1 MPGKGLAGKMKM
13 HYAEIASISLK
24 VFSRGPL
31 KIRNPFIK
39 NILLKHPLLRT
50 LFELRGNPRACVY
63 TEPMW
68 GLSMNLCLPYA
79 TVYMLT
85 FGISDLQ
92 VGIVTSIYMFSQMI
106 FAFLSGVIIDKMG
119 RRKSTVIFDF
129 LAWSLPCLIW
139 AFSQGFWFFVVAAM
153 LNGMMK
159 ITTVSWDCLLVE
171 DAPRDKI
178 THIYSWV
185 IIAGNLS
192 ALFAP
197 ISSILVA
204 KLTLAPAIRIL
215 YINAFIIMTAKLLI
229 LYKFSTETGVGKI
242 RREASRNM
250 SWREMLPGYKSALR
264 KILTSRG
271 TKFAIIISILIEIV
285 AMIGMTFWQI
295 IASRRIGIPD
305 TLLPIFPM
313 ARSILSIVLFFT
325 IIARINQTK
334 LKWPLYGGFFCSI
347 TGCILLIS
355 IADTGVWG
363 YVILSVSLVF
373 DALGGA
379 VLGTLRESL
388 VAIHVDPVERSG
400 IMALLQ
406 TTVMLVS
413 VPFGYIGGLL
423 SDISRILPFVL
434 NTALLLL
441 GILATAL
448 FYRRSSISFTKECKG
463 HEI

>member
-1 MPGKGLAGKMKM
+1 MKKF
-13 HYAEIASISLK
+13 L
-24 VFSRGPL
+24 R
-31 KIRNPFIK
+31 
-39 NILLKHPLLRT
+39 KHQLLRT
-50 LFELRGNPRACVY
+50 LVELRGNPRACVY

-85 FGISDLQ
+85 FGLSDVQ

-106 FAFLSGVIIDKMG
+106 FAFLSGAIIDKMG
-119 RRKSTVIFDF
+119 RRKSTAIFDF

-139 AFSQGFWFFVVAAM
+139 AFSQGFWFFVVAA
-153 LNGMMK
+153 LFNGMMK
-159 ITTVSWDCLLVE
+159 ITAVSWDCLLVE
-171 DAPRDKI
+171 DAPKDKI

-185 IIAGNLS
+185 IISGNLS

-229 LYKFSTETGVGKI
+229 LYKFSTETAVGKI
-242 RREASRNM
+242 RREATCNM
-250 SWREMLPGYKSALR
+250 SWVEMLSGYKNALR
-264 KILTSRG
+264 KIQNSRG
-271 TKFAIIISILIEIV
+271 MVFAIIISILVEIA

-313 ARSILSIVLFFT
+313 ARSILSIFLFFT
-325 IIARINQTK
+325 VISRIRQSK
-334 LKWPLYGGFFCSI
+334 LKWPLYGGFLSSI
-347 TGCILLIS
+347 IGCILLIS
-355 IADTGVWG
+355 ITNAGVWG
-363 YVILSVSLVF
+363 YVILSISLIF
-373 DALGGA
+373 EALGMA
-379 VLGTLRESL
+379 VLNTLRESL
-388 VAIHVDPVERSG
+388 VAIHADRTERSV

-423 SDISRILPFVL
+423 SDISRVLPFVL
-434 NTALLLL
+434 SIALLMA
-441 GILATAL
+441 GMLATAV
-448 FYRRSSISFTKECKG
+448 FYRKSQVNRESEG
-463 HEI
+463 DVLLDL

>member
-1 MPGKGLAGKMKM
+1 MK
-13 HYAEIASISLK
+13 
-24 VFSRGPL
+24 
-31 KIRNPFIK
+31 NT
-39 NILLKHPLLRT
+39 LLKHKLLRT
-50 LFELRGNPRACVY
+50 LIDLRGNPRACVY

-85 FGISDLQ
+85 FGMGDVQ

-106 FAFLSGVIIDKMG
+106 CAFLSGAIVDKMG
-119 RRKSTVIFDF
+119 RRKSTAIFDF

-139 AFSQGFWFFVVAAM
+139 AFSQGFWFFVIAAL

-159 ITTVSWDCLLVE
+159 ITQVSWDCLLVE
-171 DAPRDKI
+171 DAPKDKI

-185 IIAGNLS
+185 IISGNLS

-215 YINAFIIMTAKLLI
+215 YINAFIIMTAKILI
-229 LYKFSTETGVGKI
+229 LYKLSTETRTGKI
-242 RREASRNM
+242 RREATHNL
-250 SWREMLPGYKSALR
+250 SWGEMLFGYKSAMR
-264 KILTSRG
+264 KILSSKG
-271 TKFAIIISILIEIV
+271 TIFAIIISILVEIA

-313 ARSILSIVLFFT
+313 AKSIISIVLFFAV
-325 IIARINQTK
+325 ISHIKQTK
-334 LKWPLYGGFFCSI
+334 LKWPMYGGFISSI
-347 TGCILLIS
+347 IGCLLLIS
-355 IADTGVWG
+355 ITGTGVWG
-363 YVILSVSLVF
+363 YVLLSASLIF
-373 DALGGA
+373 EALGVA

-423 SDISRILPFVL
+423 SDIARILPFVL
-434 NTALLLL
+434 SIVLFLL
-441 GILATAL
+441 GILVTAL
-448 FYRRSSISFTKECKG
+448 FYQRSSINYVASSER
-463 HEI
+463 

>member
-1 MPGKGLAGKMKM
+1 MKNV
-13 HYAEIASISLK
+13 L
-24 VFSRGPL
+24 F
-31 KIRNPFIK
+31 
-39 NILLKHPLLRT
+39 KHPLLRI

-79 TVYMLT
+79 TVYMLS
-85 FGISDLQ
+85 FGMSDIQ

-106 FAFLSGVIIDKMG
+106 FAFLSGAIIDKMG
-119 RRKSTVIFDF
+119 RRWSTAIFDF
-129 LAWSLPCLIW
+129 LAWSLPCLVW
-139 AFSQGFWFFVVAAM
+139 AFSQGFWFFVVAAL

-171 DAPRDKI
+171 DAPKDKI

-185 IIAGNLS
+185 IISGNLS

-204 KLTLAPAIRIL
+204 RLTMVPAIRIL
-215 YINAFIIMTAKLLI
+215 YINAFIIMTAKIFI
-229 LYKFSTETGVGKI
+229 LYKFSTETGVGKV
-242 RREASRNM
+242 RREATRDL
-250 SWREMLPGYKSALR
+250 SWRQLLFGYKSAIR

-271 TKFAIIISILIEIV
+271 TIFAIVISILVEIV

-295 IASRRIGIPD
+295 IASRRIGVPD
-305 TLLPIFPM
+305 ILLPIFPM
-313 ARSILSIVLFFT
+313 ARSILSIFLFFT
-325 IIARINQTK
+325 VISHIKQTK
-334 LKWPLYGGFFCSI
+334 LKWPLYGGFISSI
-347 TGCILLIS
+347 VGCILLIS
-355 IADTGVWG
+355 ITDTGVWG
-363 YVILSVSLVF
+363 YVILIASIVF
-373 DALGGA
+373 EALGSA
-379 VLGTLRESL
+379 VLHTLRESL

-434 NTALLLL
+434 SIVILLI
-441 GILATAL
+441 GILATAI
-448 FYRRSSISFTKECKG
+448 FYRPSSISFVNEG
-463 HEI
+463 